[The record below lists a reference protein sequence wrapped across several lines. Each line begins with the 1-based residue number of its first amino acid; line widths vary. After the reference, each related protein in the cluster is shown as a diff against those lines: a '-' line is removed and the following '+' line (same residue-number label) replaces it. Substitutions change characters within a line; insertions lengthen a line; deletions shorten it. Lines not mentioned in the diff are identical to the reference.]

1 MFAHNGD
8 LQIFSPRMLGSLRLL
23 GNTGGKRASCWIMQ
37 KLLKSH
43 ADLPSMAELTLRE
56 QCRFAAWYFRNF
68 SVCISERFAFQTGS
82 GSLIC
87 HSPVTAQPNP
97 TTRHRFVRAC
107 DRRARVQANL
117 FRSPAP

>member
-23 GNTGGKRASCWIMQ
+23 GHAGGKRASCWIMQ

-56 QCRFAAWYFRNF
+56 QCRLSRVVLSHLWRVHCRA
-68 SVCISERFAFQTGS
+68 VCFLNGIGQSD
-82 GSLIC
+82 L
-87 HSPVTAQPNP
+87 P
-97 TTRHRFVRAC
+97 
-107 DRRARVQANL
+107 
-117 FRSPAP
+117 